1 MSIFVHRCKVFVSNV
16 SASLAVGS
24 CVMWKALLGNG
35 VQCWSDGRITN
46 DARSRTLSSA
56 LNYSGAVIISVDLLE
71 F

>member
-1 MSIFVHRCKVFVSNV
+1 MYWCICQFSFTVVKCLYRI
-16 SASLAVGS
+16 AVAS

-46 DARSRTLSSA
+46 DAQSTTLSSA
-56 LNYSGAVIISVDLLE
+56 LNCSEAAIILVDLLE